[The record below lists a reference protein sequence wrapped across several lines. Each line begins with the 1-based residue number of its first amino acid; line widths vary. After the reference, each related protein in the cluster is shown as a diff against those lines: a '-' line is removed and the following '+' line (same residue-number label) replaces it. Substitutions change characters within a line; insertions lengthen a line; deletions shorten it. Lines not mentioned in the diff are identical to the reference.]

1 MRELKGLAF
10 TKVAGNSICRVSK
23 AKMGLGVQGQV
34 ESFRAPAKEHG
45 LGTSLVVQG
54 LRLSAP
60 TAGGLGLIPDQ
71 GNRSHMWQLRVPV
84 PQLKILHSTA
94 EIRDTTCHS

>member
-1 MRELKGLAF
+1 MRELKGF
-10 TKVAGNSICRVSK
+10 AGNSICRVSK

-60 TAGGLGLIPDQ
+60 SAGGPRFDP
-71 GNRSHMWQLRVPV
+71 WLRN
-84 PQLKILHSTA
+84 
-94 EIRDTTCHS
+94 